1 MLKLGP
7 ISRLAKAGV
16 LGINSRNLD
25 FIIAYNPRRLYPLV
39 DDKVITK
46 KLAIEAGVTV
56 PELYGVIRYGG
67 EMDIIEK
74 VAQQHRS
81 FVVKPA
87 NGSGGG
93 GIMVFNGVAKTGL
106 RRMNGQIVPW
116 SDVRYHLNNMLSGMF
131 SMGDGSDHVMIEERL
146 VPHSAFSKLA
156 FGGVPDVRVIV
167 FRGIPVMA
175 MLRLPT
181 AESDGKANLHQG
193 GIGAGIDLVT
203 GITTRGV
210 QHNESVDLHPDFETP
225 VRDFQVPS
233 WSEILGLASRLGQ
246 HVGLGYVGVDIVIC
260 ENKGPTLLE
269 LNARPGIAIQTA
281 NLKGLRPLLLPIH
294 NLPSVPDDVHER
306 IEIALANWKGEPLDR
321 FIAPGDEPVR

>member
-1 MLKLGP
+1 MKFGP
-7 ISRLAKAGV
+7 FTKLAKAGV
-16 LGINSRNLD
+16 LGMNSRNLD
-25 FIIAYNPRRLYPLV
+25 FIAAYNPRRLYPLV
-39 DDKVITK
+39 DDKIITK
-46 KLAIEAGVTV
+46 QLAIEAGVTV

-67 EMDIIEK
+67 EVHLIEEIAK
-74 VAQQHRS
+74 RHKS
-81 FVVKPA
+81 FVVKPSR
-87 NGSGGG
+87 GSGGG

-106 RRMNGQIVPW
+106 RRMNGQITPW
-116 SDVRYHLNNMLSGMF
+116 PDIKYHLNNMLSGMF
-131 SMGDGSDHVMIEERL
+131 SMGDGSDRVMIEERL

-193 GIGAGIDLVT
+193 GVGAGIDLLT

-210 QHNESVDLHPDFETP
+210 QHNDAIDTHPDFETP
-225 VRDFQVPS
+225 VRDFQVPA
-233 WSEILGLASRLGQ
+233 WPEIMELASRLGH

-281 NLKGLRPLLLPIH
+281 NLRGLRPLLLPIH
-294 NLPSVPDDVHER
+294 ALKDIPDDVETR
-306 IEIALANWKGEPLDR
+306 IEIAKANWKGEPLDR
-321 FIAPGDEPVR
+321 FFAPGETV

>member
-1 MLKLGP
+1 MKLFPSTGL
-7 ISRLAKAGV
+7 SKAGV

-25 FIIAYNPRRLYPLV
+25 FIAAYNPRRFYPLV

-56 PELYGVIRYGG
+56 PELFGVIRYGG
-67 EMDIIEK
+67 EVHLIEEIAK
-74 VAQQHRS
+74 RHKS
-81 FVVKPA
+81 FVVKPSR
-87 NGSGGG
+87 GSGGG
-93 GIMVFNGVAKTGL
+93 GIMVFNGVAKAGL
-106 RRMNGQIVPW
+106 RRMNGRIMPW
-116 SDVRYHLNNMLSGMF
+116 GDVKYHLNNMLSGMF
-131 SMGDGSDHVMIEERL
+131 SMGDGSDQVMLEERL

-167 FRGIPVMA
+167 FRGIPVMG

-193 GIGAGIDLVT
+193 GIGAGIDMVT

-210 QHNESVDLHPDFETP
+210 QHNDSVDLHPDFETP
-225 VRDFQVPS
+225 VRDFQVPG
-233 WSEILGLASRLGQ
+233 WPDILELVSRLGH

-260 ENKGPTLLE
+260 EHKGPTLLE

-281 NLKGLRPLLLPIH
+281 NLRGLRPLLEAIHALPDI
-294 NLPSVPDDVHER
+294 PEDVHKR
-306 IEIALANWKGEPLDR
+306 IEIGKANWTRQSLER
-321 FIAPGDEPVR
+321 FHTLEGDHV

>member
-1 MLKLGP
+1 MALRPLTN
-7 ISRLAKAGV
+7 LAKAGV
-16 LGINSRNLD
+16 LGINGRNLE
-25 FIIAYNPRRLYPLV
+25 FIAAYNPRKFYPLV

-46 KLAIEAGVTV
+46 ALAIEAGVTV
-56 PELYGVIRYGG
+56 PELFGVIRYGG
-67 EMDIIEK
+67 ETHLIEEIAK
-74 VAQQHRS
+74 KHKS

-87 NGSGGG
+87 RGSGGG

-106 RRMNGQIVPW
+106 RRMNGQIMPW
-116 SDVRYHLNNMLSGMF
+116 SDVKYHLNNMLSGMF
-131 SMGDGSDHVMIEERL
+131 SMGDGSDRVLIEERL

-167 FRGIPVMA
+167 FRGVPVMA

-193 GIGAGIDLVT
+193 GVGAGIDLIT

-210 QHNESVDLHPDFETP
+210 QHNDSIDLHPDFETP
-225 VRDFQVPS
+225 VRDFQVPG
-233 WSEILGLASRLGQ
+233 WTEILELSARLGH

-281 NLKGLRPLLLPIH
+281 NLKGLKPLLMPIH
-294 NLPSVPDDVHER
+294 NLPTVPEDVHQR
-306 IEIALANWKGEPLDR
+306 IEIAKTNWMGEPLDR
-321 FIAPGDEPVR
+321 FIAPGTLP